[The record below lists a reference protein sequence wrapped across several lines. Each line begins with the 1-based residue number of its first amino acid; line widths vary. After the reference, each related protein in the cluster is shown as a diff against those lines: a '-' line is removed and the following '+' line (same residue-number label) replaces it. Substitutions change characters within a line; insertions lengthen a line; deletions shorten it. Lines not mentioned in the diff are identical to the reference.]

1 MRNPVPIT
9 APRGVHTRIYARSQK
24 TMPSKFL
31 WPIKTR
37 LPRGRKN
44 ISRGER
50 EREREI
56 FSRKTRYF
64 HESSSIELVHRG
76 ETFRHA
82 WTNAEIFL
90 TLPRPLPTRVC
101 VYGIFLQNIQLPFV
115 YPFPPPPFPSLLFR
129 ETQSVLSFSF

>member
-9 APRGVHTRIYARSQK
+9 APRGVYTRIYARSQK

-44 ISRGER
+44 ISRSRVER
-50 EREREI
+50 ERERARSFHGRRDI
-56 FSRKTRYF
+56 FTRAR
-64 HESSSIELVHRG
+64 IELVHRG

-90 TLPRPLPTRVC
+90 TLPRPLPSIC
-101 VYGIFLQNIQLPFV
+101 VYGIFFRIFN
-115 YPFPPPPFPSLLFR
+115 FPSSISFLLLLLLLL
-129 ETQSVLSFSF
+129 LSSEKRK